1 MASALVVIDVQRGLF
16 DTRPPPAEDEAEA
29 VIARKRPRRSISPA
43 DPASVPVARIAAT
56 PVPIAADRR
65 PNPRK

>member
-16 DTRPPPAEDEAEA
+16 DTRPPPAEAEA
-29 VIARKRPRRSISPA
+29 VIARINALAER
-43 DPASVPVARIAAT
+43 ARAAT
-56 PVPIAADRR
+56 PVPTAADRR

>member
-1 MASALVVIDVQRGLF
+1 MASALMVIDVQRGLF
-16 DTRPPPAEDEAEA
+16 DTRPPPAEAEA

-56 PVPIAADRR
+56 PVPTAADRR